1 MSNFQNFQNNNNN
14 NNQNNPNQI
23 PFGMKVDPSSIQNIS
38 EIPIARKF
46 QNISPL
52 NNPLPSIPLTPKQ
65 PISKFQA
72 AYNQTSQAKNLIQTR
87 LNKLNYEKN
96 LLRNFKQSFN
106 PYNPDLQS
114 IYNLRT
120 LSNAKGQLAN
130 PSLYSHQFMDPIY
143 YPLEMPISAEPVTLP
158 KIEMGHPMNNKHR
171 CGLGVEDLI
180 SLLAL
185 FKKNETKTVQAPP
198 QQPIIYPPMPYFP
211 PPDYDNF
218 NKKKKKKI
226 PVIPESTYKPA
237 KKIGIKRDWW
247 KLARDFVNVYLFFST
262 ANKYAQFSKVR
273 NSLISQKSKSIVQ
286 DVGVLKEWLISL
298 EESFWEE
305 FKIFT
310 DLNVSFKNI
319 DSQLKIQKES
329 QKIIAMIKKF
339 LENLISKST
348 KLQDIPERVQ
358 KIIYEY
364 IKDRAYFPK
373 KYLTTFQV
381 YRIDFNFYGGTK
393 SLNDEQIAML
403 LSFLLISGVAV
414 QQILLH
420 MKDVFIEFR
429 NYPNIEISAKY
440 IGSIMH
446 YLVRDT
452 FSNNP
457 TMIREILA
465 LLNYY
470 RNYHLYN
477 EQVEKQEDIFNTG
490 MAFIDN
496 DEFAEFLIPENNITE
511 FWNLNTAFVDTFK
524 NYVYAWSNR
533 LAKLIKLKYQK
544 SDVNLLPKRRYQRPQ
559 DKSATYIE
567 VDDD

>member
-1 MSNFQNFQNNNNN
+1 MSNFNPQNFNNNNN
-14 NNQNNPNQI
+14 NNNNNI
-23 PFGMKVDPSSIQNIS
+23 PMGMKIDPSSIQNFS
-38 EIPIARKF
+38 EIPIAKKF
-46 QNISPL
+46 QNISQI
-52 NNPLPSIPLTPKQ
+52 NPLPSIPLTPKQ
-65 PISKFQA
+65 PISKFQQ
-72 AYNQTSQAKNLIQTR
+72 AYNQTNQAKNLIQTR

-96 LLRNFKQSFN
+96 LLKNFKQSFN

-171 CGLGVEDLI
+171 CGLGIEDLLA
-180 SLLAL
+180 LLAL

-198 QQPIIYPPMPYFP
+198 QQPIIYPPMTYYP
-211 PPDYDNF
+211 PPNYDD

-226 PVIPESTYKPA
+226 PIIPESTYKQP

-273 NSLISQKSKSIVQ
+273 NNLISQKSKSIVQ

-393 SLNDEQIAML
+393 NLNDEQIAML

-496 DEFAEFLIPENNITE
+496 DEFAEFLVPENNITE

-559 DKSATYIE
+559 DKTATYIE

>member
-1 MSNFQNFQNNNNN
+1 
-14 NNQNNPNQI
+14 
-23 PFGMKVDPSSIQNIS
+23 
-38 EIPIARKF
+38 
-46 QNISPL
+46 
-52 NNPLPSIPLTPKQ
+52 
-65 PISKFQA
+65 
-72 AYNQTSQAKNLIQTR
+72 
-87 LNKLNYEKN
+87 
-96 LLRNFKQSFN
+96 
-106 PYNPDLQS
+106 
-114 IYNLRT
+114 
-120 LSNAKGQLAN
+120 
-130 PSLYSHQFMDPIY
+130 
-143 YPLEMPISAEPVTLP
+143 
-158 KIEMGHPMNNKHR
+158 MNNKHR
-171 CGLGVEDLI
+171 CGLGIEDLLA
-180 SLLAL
+180 LLAL

-198 QQPIIYPPMPYFP
+198 QQPIIYPPMPYYP
-211 PPDYDNF
+211 PPNYDD

-226 PVIPESTYKPA
+226 PIIPESTYKQP

-273 NSLISQKSKSIVQ
+273 NNLISQKSKSIVQ

-393 SLNDEQIAML
+393 NLNDEQIAML

-496 DEFAEFLIPENNITE
+496 DEFAEFLVPENNITE

-559 DKSATYIE
+559 DKTATYIE